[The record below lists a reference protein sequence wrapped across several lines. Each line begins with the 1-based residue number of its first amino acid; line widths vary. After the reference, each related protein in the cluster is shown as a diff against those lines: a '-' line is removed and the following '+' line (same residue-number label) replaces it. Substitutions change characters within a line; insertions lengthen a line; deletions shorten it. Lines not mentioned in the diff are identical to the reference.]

1 MPNAA
6 HGMKRSYLLVS
17 PVSITTN
24 LSYFPSVYHVPS
36 PDLAC
41 DVSSVTTH
49 SSTSQ
54 WAEIDD
60 VLTWRF
66 GFIIDRLSVA
76 AKEGGNEEKIRPSLR
91 QQELGGISSEAQ
103 KNGGI
108 CRSHICSG
116 TAEGYKETGSCDLKA
131 NELPNYFRVKLFW
144 SLQVLN

>member
-66 GFIIDRLSVA
+66 GFIIDRLPRKRGEMKRRFAPLSVS
-76 AKEGGNEEKIRPSLR
+76 KSWVELVQKRRRTEEFAGHTFA
-91 QQELGGISSEAQ
+91 QERRKDIKKQGAVIWKLMNCLITFASSYSGA
-103 KNGGI
+103 
-108 CRSHICSG
+108 CR
-116 TAEGYKETGSCDLKA
+116 Y
-131 NELPNYFRVKLFW
+131 
-144 SLQVLN
+144 